1 MKKIKIHFLNTIWSD
16 AIILENNNHFAFMDT
31 GSRFYY
37 PMIIKHLEE
46 HNIKT
51 IDFILLSHFHN
62 DHYGNVKKIIEDYS
76 VKKLYL
82 KHYHGLDGTTS
93 SGYQSNEEYIENEFK
108 EYNDIL
114 KAAKENNTDLVYL
127 DELNIDTHIIDFNGI
142 EIELYDINNRL
153 YEMYSDKE
161 SPFYMQKRFNEN
173 FNCLGAFIKV
183 NNNTIYLGADVT
195 CSKTDIVPLKDLS
208 IKMLEKFYKKH
219 NVSKINLYKSCHH
232 GGGGTNTENLCNL
245 LKADYTVITNTD
257 RWLDTY
263 DTYDNLRKANENV
276 IILKTDRQKYIFEIS
291 DEITYQV
298 IEEES
303 LFLTLN
309 KD

>member
-1 MKKIKIHFLNTIWSD
+1 MKRIKIHFLNTIWSD

-51 IDFILLSHFHN
+51 INFILLSHFHN

-76 VKKLYL
+76 VKRLYL

-208 IKMLEKFYKKH
+208 IKMLEKFYNKH

-276 IILKTDRQKYIFEIS
+276 E
-291 DEITYQV
+291 
-298 IEEES
+298 
-303 LFLTLN
+303 
-309 KD
+309 

>member
-1 MKKIKIHFLNTIWSD
+1 MKRIKIHFLNTIWSD

-51 IDFILLSHFHN
+51 INFILLSHFHN

-76 VKKLYL
+76 VKRLYL

-208 IKMLEKFYKKH
+208 IKMLEKFYNKH

-298 IEEES
+298 IEDES

-309 KD
+309 KN